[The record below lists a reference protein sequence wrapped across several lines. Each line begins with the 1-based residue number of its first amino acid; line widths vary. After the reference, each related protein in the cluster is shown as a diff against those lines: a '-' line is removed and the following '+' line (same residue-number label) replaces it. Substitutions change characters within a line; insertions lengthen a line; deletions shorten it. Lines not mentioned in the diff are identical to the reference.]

1 MSHAEQSE
9 FTGTRKAAILLSLLG
24 EDAAA
29 PILRNL
35 PDDDVERI
43 TEEVTNLGHVPLEV
57 TLLVLEEYHQMMTA
71 QEFIAVGGQDVAVR
85 LLVKAFGENGAKDMV
100 DRLARQDEDRSFRP
114 DAFRKADPQ
123 QLARF
128 LAGEHSQT
136 RALILSHLD
145 GKQAAALLMKLEP
158 EVRADCVR
166 RLANLGQFS
175 PEVAAK
181 VSTVLN
187 RRLRSVGDQ
196 SRRANTGFRNIAEL
210 MNRLDPL
217 TAREILET
225 IDRDEPKLAINIR
238 DLMFTFDNFLE
249 VPEHEMRELMNTIDK
264 KTLMVALKGAS
275 EDLKSHFYRTMS
287 SRAVEMMKEDS
298 EVMGPVR
305 SKDVAK
311 AQAEIVAIA
320 RKLEAEG
327 KIVLKSEGEDEYV
340 LECGVQ
346 RSAGRAVC
354 RAAVS
359 GYRRAWAGGAGSRR
373 WRRAGE
379 EGTRTAGLGSRDHRG
394 GVCRADCERAS
405 RSDGTG
411 GAEAEP
417 GAGAKGGCGAVGD
430 RPDDPR
436 V

>member
-1 MSHAEQSE
+1 MSTMGVIP

-35 PDDDVERI
+35 PEDDLERI
-43 TEEVTNLGHVPLEV
+43 AEEITQLGQIPFEA
-57 TLLVLEEYHQMMTA
+57 TLQVLEEYQQMMTA

-85 LLVKAFGENGAKDMV
+85 LLVKAFGEAGAQNMV
-100 DRLARQDEDRSFRP
+100 DRLAREDEAKSLRVDSLK
-114 DAFRKADPQ
+114 KADPQ

-128 LAGEHSQT
+128 LVGEHSQT
-136 RALILSHLD
+136 KALILSHMD
-145 GKQAAALLMKLEP
+145 AKQASALLMKLEP

-181 VSTVLN
+181 VSSLLN
-187 RRLRSVGDQ
+187 RRLRSVGEQ
-196 SRRANTGFRNIAEL
+196 SKRANSGFRNIAEL

-225 IDRDEPKLAINIR
+225 IDRDDPKLAINIR

-249 VPEHEMRELMNTIDK
+249 VPEHQMRELMGGIDK
-264 KTLMVALKGAS
+264 NTLMLALKGAS

-327 KIVLKSEGEDEYV
+327 KLVLKSEGEDEYV
-340 LECGVQ
+340 L
-346 RSAGRAVC
+346 
-354 RAAVS
+354 
-359 GYRRAWAGGAGSRR
+359 
-373 WRRAGE
+373 
-379 EGTRTAGLGSRDHRG
+379 
-394 GVCRADCERAS
+394 
-405 RSDGTG
+405 
-411 GAEAEP
+411 
-417 GAGAKGGCGAVGD
+417 
-430 RPDDPR
+430 
-436 V
+436 